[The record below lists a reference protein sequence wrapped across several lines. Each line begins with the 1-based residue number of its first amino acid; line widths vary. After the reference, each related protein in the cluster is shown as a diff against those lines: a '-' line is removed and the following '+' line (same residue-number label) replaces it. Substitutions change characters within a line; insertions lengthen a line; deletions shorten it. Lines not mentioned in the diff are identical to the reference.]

1 MDDTLWVADSKIQ
14 INAIVKIAQS
24 FYNMANIKVN
34 PSKSILATNT
44 SSKTLPDLF
53 IVFNGQTIKAITQS
67 TPFHF
72 LGYWYTINNKQMP
85 VQKIIVNKISD
96 ALLLLKKAIITEKQ
110 AIYIINT
117 VILTRL
123 EYRSQNY
130 ILNEN
135 KYKNLIN

>member
-1 MDDTLWVADSKIQ
+1 
-14 INAIVKIAQS
+14 
-24 FYNMANIKVN
+24 
-34 PSKSILATNT
+34 
-44 SSKTLPDLF
+44 
-53 IVFNGQTIKAITQS
+53 
-67 TPFHF
+67 
-72 LGYWYTINNKQMP
+72 MP

-135 KYKNLIN
+135 KCENLTN